1 MSKLTQILCSAVDS
15 VSQDNAFTVINSA
28 KVYDVIPSTTNPYS
42 CNLLYKRLG
51 GSTKQTFTA
60 ASAPSAVRALLNAAN
75 TTDVKVIPITEI
87 NQDNTTQSRSVN
99 IKDIN
104 KIIVDPLDSG
114 KSYVFVENQVL
125 TGITALHASNTMA
138 SLLSA
143 GNA

>member
-15 VSQDNAFTVINSA
+15 VAQVAAYTVINSA
-28 KVYDVIPSTTNPYS
+28 KVYDVVPSETNPYS
-42 CNLLYKRLG
+42 CNLLYKRLD

-75 TTDVKVIPITEI
+75 TTDVKVVPITQI
-87 NQDNTTQSRSVN
+87 NQDSTTQSRSIN

-104 KIIVDPLDSG
+104 KITVDPLNSNR
-114 KSYVFVENQVL
+114 SYVYVESQVL
-125 TGITALHASNTMA
+125 TGITALHASDTMA